1 VYTLLPTTETILER
15 LGASLDGELVL
26 PGEPGWDEARTAWNL
41 ALDQRPAAVV
51 VAESTADVA
60 ETVRAARSA
69 GLRVAPQGTGHGG
82 GSLGDLDGSILL
94 RTTRLRGVSID
105 PEAQTARVEA
115 GVMWQEVTDAAAEH
129 GLAALAGS
137 SHDVGV
143 FGYTLGGGVSWLAR
157 KHGLS
162 ANSVVAAEIVD
173 ADGNERRIDHE
184 NDPDLFWAIRGGG
197 GAFAIVTALEL
208 RLYPV
213 TEIYAG
219 TLFFPIDGAREV
231 LAAWLE
237 LTDRAPEEL
246 MSVGRLMRFP
256 DFPFVPE
263 PVRGKEFALVEVAY
277 LGDEADGIE
286 LTRPLRELGPVL
298 DTTGMI
304 PARKLSELHMDPPG
318 PVPGFG
324 DGRMLEPL
332 SLEAVDAIVES
343 AGADSGSSLLSVEI
357 RQLGGALGRTSPG
370 DGAAYLDSA
379 YMMFAV
385 GIAPT
390 PEAAAKTKADVDR
403 VLEAIEPWDAGR
415 DYVNFRES
423 TSTGERL
430 FSAER
435 YARLA
440 AIKAEVDPDNV
451 FRSNHEV

>member
-1 VYTLLPTTETILER
+1 VYTLLPTTETTLER
-15 LGASLDGELVL
+15 LRANLDGDLVL
-26 PGEPGWDEARTAWNL
+26 PGEDGWDEARTAWNL
-41 ALDQRPAAVV
+41 ALDQQPVAVV
-51 VAESTADVA
+51 VAESPADVA
-60 ETVRAARSA
+60 ETVRVARSA

-82 GSLGDLDGSILL
+82 SSLGDLAETILL
-94 RTTRLRGVSID
+94 RTTRMRGASVD
-105 PEAQTARVEA
+105 PAAQTARVEA
-115 GVMWQEVTDAAAEH
+115 GVLWQEVTDAAAEH

-173 ADGNERRIDHE
+173 AEGVERRIDHE

-208 RLYPV
+208 RLFPI
-213 TEIYAG
+213 TEVYAG

-263 PVRGKEFALVEVAY
+263 SVRGKEFALVEVTY

-304 PARKLSELHMDPPG
+304 PARRLSELHMDPPS
-318 PVPGFG
+318 PVPGIG

-343 AGADSGSSLLSVEI
+343 AGADSGSSLLSVEV
-357 RQLGGALGRTSPG
+357 RHLGGALGRTSPG

-379 YMMFAV
+379 YVMFAV
-385 GIAPT
+385 GIAAG
-390 PEAAAKTKADVDR
+390 PEAAARTQHDVER
-403 VLEAIEPWDAGR
+403 VIRAIEPWDSGR
-415 DYVNFRES
+415 DYLNFRES
-423 TSTGERL
+423 ESTGERL

-440 AIKAEVDPDNV
+440 AIKATVDPDNV